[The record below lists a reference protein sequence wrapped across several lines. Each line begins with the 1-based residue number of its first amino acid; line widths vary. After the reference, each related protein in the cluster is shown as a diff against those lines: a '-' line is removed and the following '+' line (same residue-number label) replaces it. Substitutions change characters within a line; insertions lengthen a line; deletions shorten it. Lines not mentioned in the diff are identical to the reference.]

1 MGCAGCTVCNTSDGE
16 VKGCKSN
23 GSCATGSCNRLNTY
37 DWLSALDV
45 RDAYPFDLAE
55 VSFKNG
61 SHKGFFILENLPEI
75 YVGADVVVETGTGYD
90 VGRVTLMGE
99 LVRLQLKKKR
109 VRENT
114 VFTSVIRLANERDLE
129 RLDDARQQD
138 IPTLIKAR
146 AISRSLDLDMKIG
159 DVEYQG
165 DKRKATFYYTAD
177 GRVDFRE
184 LIRIFAREFRV
195 KIEMRQIGARQ
206 ESSRIGG
213 IGSCGRELCCST
225 WLSDFKS
232 VSTTAARYQN
242 LAINQAKLS
251 GQCGR
256 LKCCLNFELDTYM
269 EAIES
274 FPERADRV
282 ETQKGKAIL
291 VKTDIFKGLL
301 FYAYEHDHGRGKLY
315 PQTIDMVKEIQQSA
329 VRGNLLP
336 DFRELEGILK
346 PDEFE
351 GGGKDYSDVTGAV
364 ELPEEIRRKKK
375 KSSRY
380 QDRNEPDNRPQQ
392 ATNRPGPNRPD
403 NRQQPGNRSEGRPQ
417 ENNRSDQRPV
427 QGNRPQQS
435 NRPNPSE
442 RPNTGERPNSS
453 ERPTGNRQNEGPRPE
468 QRSPGENRPQ
478 GNRPQGNRPQG
489 NRPPF
494 RQGGNRPENRLNE
507 NRKEDNNQKGE
518 A

>member
-1 MGCAGCTVCNTSDGE
+1 MGCAGCTVCNTENGG
-16 VKGCKSN
+16 VKGCKSK

-45 RDAYPFDLAE
+45 RDAYPFDLVE

-61 SHKGFFILENLPEI
+61 SHKGFFIHENLPEI
-75 YVGADVVVETGTGYD
+75 YVGADVVVETGTGFD
-90 VGRVTLMGE
+90 IGRVTLMGE

-114 VFTSVIRLANERDLE
+114 VFTPVIRPANERDLE
-129 RLDDARQQD
+129 RLEEARQLD

-146 AISRSLDLDMKIG
+146 AISRSLHLDMKIG
-159 DVEYQG
+159 DVEYQA

-184 LIRIFAREFRV
+184 LIRVFAREFRV

-301 FYAYEHDHGRGKLY
+301 FYAYEIDHGKGKLY
-315 PQTIDMVKEIQQSA
+315 PQTIDMIKEIQQAA
-329 VRGNLLP
+329 VRGHLLP
-336 DFRELEGILK
+336 DFKEIESILK
-346 PDEFE
+346 PGDFE

-375 KSSRY
+375 KSSRFSN
-380 QDRNEPDNRPQQ
+380 RNEQENRPNQ
-392 ATNRPGPNRPD
+392 TTSSPVIHRPENRP
-403 NRQQPGNRSEGRPQ
+403 QPGNRQEGGRQRENMRP
-417 ENNRSDQRPV
+417 DQRI
-427 QGNRPQQS
+427 RPQQNKQSS
-435 NRPNPSE
+435 NNE
-442 RPNTGERPNSS
+442 KQNNGERPI
-453 ERPTGNRQNEGPRPE
+453 GNRSNDELKPD
-468 QRSPGENRPQ
+468 QRSFGE
-478 GNRPQGNRPQG
+478 NRPQG

-494 RQGGNRPENRLNE
+494 RQGGKRPGGNRWNE
-507 NRKEDNNQKGE
+507 KRKENNNPNEKD
-518 A
+518 